1 MADTST
7 STRPFGTLVA
17 AMVTPFDA
25 DGSVDLDATAAL
37 AVRLVDEGCDGLV
50 VSGTTGETST
60 LEDSEKEDLYRVVV
74 DAVGDRAR
82 VIAGTGTNHTSHS
95 VEMARR
101 AERAGAHGQLVVTP
115 YYNKPTQAGVV
126 AHFEAVA
133 AASDLP
139 IMIYDIPGRSGI
151 AIGTDTMRRLAE
163 NPRITALKDAKADFA
178 AVTRVLAST
187 DLDVYSGDDGL
198 TLPWMAAGAVG
209 VVSVSVH
216 VATRTFRALVDA
228 AAAGRLDEARRL
240 HFELDPV
247 IRAVM
252 THIPG
257 AVSAKHV
264 LRLQGVLAND
274 VVRLPLV
281 APEPGEVEA
290 ILSDLAEAGWDL
302 SAGSSGPAGP
312 SDRADLPS

>member
-1 MADTST
+1 MADTPPRT
-7 STRPFGTLVA
+7 LPFGSLVI
-17 AMVTPFDA
+17 AMVTPFTR
-25 DGSVDLDATAAL
+25 DGAVDFEATAAL
-37 AVRLVDEGCDGLV
+37 ATKLVDDGSDGLV
-50 VSGTTGETST
+50 ISGTTGETST

-115 YYNKPTQAGVV
+115 YYNKPTQGGVV

-133 AASDLP
+133 AATELP

-151 AIGTDTMRRLAE
+151 PITTDTIRRLAE

-178 AVTRVLAST
+178 AVTRVLATT

-198 TLPWMAAGAVG
+198 TLPWMAAGGVG
-209 VVSVSVH
+209 VVSVSAH
-216 VATRTFRALVDA
+216 VATRAYRALVDA
-228 AAAGRLDEARRL
+228 ASAGNLEEARRI

-247 IRAVM
+247 VRALM
-252 THIPG
+252 THVPG

-264 LRLQGVLAND
+264 LHLQGVLPTD

-281 APEPGEVEA
+281 VPEPHEVKA
-290 ILSDLAEAGWDL
+290 VLADLAEAGWDL
-302 SAGSSGPAGP
+302 GAGVPAD
-312 SDRADLPS
+312 SRA

>member
-1 MADTST
+1 MVETPS
-7 STRPFGTLVA
+7 RNLPFGSLVT
-17 AMVTPFDA
+17 AMVTPFTA
-25 DGSVDLDATAAL
+25 DGEVDLDATAAL
-37 AVRLVDEGCDGLV
+37 AAKLVDDGCDGLV

-60 LEDSEKEDLYRVVV
+60 LEDSEKEDLFRVV
-74 DAVGDRAR
+74 AETVGDRAR

-101 AERAGAHGQLVVTP
+101 AERAGAHAQLVVTP
-115 YYNKPTQAGVV
+115 YYNKPTQSGVL
-126 AHFEAVA
+126 AHFTAVSE
-133 AASDLP
+133 ASDLP

-151 AIGTDTMRRLAE
+151 PITTETMLRLAE
-163 NPRITALKDAKADFA
+163 NPKIGALKDAKADFA
-178 AVTRVLAST
+178 AVTRVLAAT

-209 VVSVSVH
+209 VVSVSAH
-216 VATRTFRALVDA
+216 VATAAFRALVDA
-228 AAAGRLDEARRL
+228 AAAGDFAEARRI

-257 AVSAKHV
+257 AISAKHI
-264 LRLQGVLAND
+264 LHRQGVLPNA

-281 APEPGEVEA
+281 EPDEREVAPVLA
-290 ILSDLAEAGWDL
+290 DLAEAGWDL
-302 SAGSSGPAGP
+302 EPVGGREEI
-312 SDRADLPS
+312 RA